1 MDLYTS
7 WPVDDA
13 DPLHQALR
21 EQGASSEEIAAWSP
35 VVQRLAEWPERE
47 IPPADTQRLLATLA
61 PHMPQRS
68 AVRWAVREHYARQCS
83 SFAWLLD
90 TARVQVSVL
99 RPTFWLAS
107 AAITLLGIYLEL
119 APWNND
125 AALYLRAL
133 CPLLAYLGIS
143 AVFRGVGLRAVECE
157 IACPA
162 SPVQLTLARLA
173 VVLGYDVA
181 LGLCLS
187 VVGWLRA
194 MHAGA
199 SFLAVT
205 LHWSMPLLLVAGLA
219 LVLSLRLPVAL
230 ATGLAYGCWLAA
242 LALYYSLFSSSAP
255 LHARTIPTVPIGVE
269 IALGL
274 AGLALLAVGTLRFP
288 ASLPRLLPSI

>member
-21 EQGASSEEIAAWSP
+21 EQGASSA
-35 VVQRLAEWPERE
+35 E
-47 IPPADTQRLLATLA
+47 IP
-61 PHMPQRS
+61 
-68 AVRWAVREHYARQCS
+68 AV
-83 SFAWLLD
+83 L
-90 TARVQVSVL
+90 
-99 RPTFWLAS
+99 
-107 AAITLLGIYLEL
+107 
-119 APWNND
+119 
-125 AALYLRAL
+125 
-133 CPLLAYLGIS
+133 
-143 AVFRGVGLRAVECE
+143 RGVGLGAGECE

-219 LVLSLRLPVAL
+219 LVLS
-230 ATGLAYGCWLAA
+230 
-242 LALYYSLFSSSAP
+242 
-255 LHARTIPTVPIGVE
+255 
-269 IALGL
+269 
-274 AGLALLAVGTLRFP
+274 
-288 ASLPRLLPSI
+288 